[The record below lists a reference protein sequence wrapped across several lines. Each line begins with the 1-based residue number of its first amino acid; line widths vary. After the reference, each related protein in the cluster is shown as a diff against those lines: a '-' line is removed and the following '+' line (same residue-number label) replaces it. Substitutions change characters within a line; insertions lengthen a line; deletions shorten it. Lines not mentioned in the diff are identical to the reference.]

1 MTWLDEREQRAW
13 RGFVNL
19 QQQVRRRLAREL
31 QRRSGMSDA
40 DFEVL
45 VHLSEAPDGRLRPFE
60 LGRITQWEKS
70 RLSHH
75 LRRMGE
81 RGLVERQFCPTD
93 NRGSFVAIT
102 DTGRAAITAAAPQH
116 VEDVR
121 RLFIDVLTPDQ
132 LDAIAEIS
140 DAVLAHLAA
149 EEPDDACS

>member
-1 MTWLDEREQRAW
+1 MQWLDEREERAW

-31 QRRSGMSDA
+31 QRTAGMSEA
-40 DFEVL
+40 DYEVL
-45 VHLSEAPDGRLRPFE
+45 VHLSEASEGRLRPYQ

-75 LRRMGE
+75 LSRMAE

-102 DTGRAAITAAAPQH
+102 DAGRAAITAAAPHH

-121 RLFIDVLTPDQ
+121 RLFIDVLTPEQ

-140 DAVLAHLAA
+140 DAVLDNLAA
-149 EEPDDACS
+149 EDPDDVCS